1 MKRSRI
7 WTMGLAALLVGI
19 ASAAWGNLDSP
30 AGVGFSF
37 PVKGT
42 KMDGFTTLV
51 FRGYDNLD
59 LTASSFE
66 TVAQLR
72 YKKELH
78 VMRAE
83 YDCAVSDPCGLC
95 SGGRLDVTQA
105 VSIALCMN
113 DLIEPEV
120 IADFQLT
127 ATSVDLQSV
136 NEFVSEVDP
145 ADPTSR
151 AVGAEIV
158 VVFE

>member
-7 WTMGLAALLVGI
+7 WTMALAATALGI

-42 KMDGFTTLV
+42 KMEGFTTLV

-83 YDCAVSDPCGLC
+83 YDCAVADPCALC
-95 SGGRLDVTQA
+95 SAGRLDVTQA